1 MREWRDEVR
10 ERLAGLGL
18 SPSRETEIVE
28 ELSQHLEQ
36 RRDELVAQGSS
47 EDEAQ
52 RIALHELSGPI
63 TLAQHMEPLQQSCL
77 AAPMAAGLPSGALSG
92 LRDDLRLAIRV
103 LRGTPV
109 VSTAAILSLALGIGA
124 NTAIFSIADSLLLRP
139 LPVDRPQQLAV
150 VLSQPP
156 GAAVALSTWS
166 NPVWEQIRERRHQ
179 LFETAFAYSAR
190 ISRFNLAPAGEAD
203 LVDGIWV
210 SGDYFSGLGVPPL
223 LGRTLTSSDD
233 QRGGGPAGAVA
244 VISYGMW
251 QRRYG
256 GRTDVFGRTV
266 TIDRAPFTIVGV
278 MPAGFFGA
286 DVGTSFDIAV
296 PLGTESLIRGRDSY
310 LDRPTTSWLAIMAR
324 LKDGQ
329 QPGQAQSALQA
340 LSPHIR
346 EVTMPQGFPPESQAR
361 YLSAPLTVESAAIG
375 TSSMRTRYRRPLLIL
390 LAVVALVLLIACA
403 NIANL
408 QTARAVSRRHEF
420 SVRLALGASRW
431 RLVRQLIVESLV
443 LATIGAVLGLL
454 LAQWMSAFLIRQLS
468 TYANTVFISVPI
480 DGRVIGFTAA
490 LAAAA
495 AIVFGTLP
503 SWLSFRSEPAGALR
517 AHGRSAIDRQ
527 RGSGAVLVAGQV
539 ALSFILLITAGL
551 LIRTFASIAGRDLGF
566 DREAVLV
573 TQLDLR
579 TTSVAPSARNS
590 FYGSI
595 ADEIAA
601 LPGVARAAVSDI
613 TPVSGSLVDTYIE
626 VENGP
631 PVTEVKNVAFQNV
644 MTSGWFATYGTR
656 VISGRDF
663 DARDQA
669 TTTPVVVVN
678 ETFVRRF
685 LPSGSPLGRRIRKGA
700 PERSG
705 PMARDSRRR
714 GGCRISIHARIA
726 SPHPLSPAR
735 AGEGAARH
743 HAAER
748 AERGRTAGAPRQ
760 HRGVRDRSARA
771 EHRDDVHSA
780 RAASRR
786 GARAG
791 AHAGNPVGILRCAG
805 SSARRVGF
813 VWDVLVCG
821 QSSTPRAWH
830 PSGVGGHAS
839 ESAAARAVTRG
850 GACGRRRRRG
860 RGWLS
865 VDLEVPGCASVRRGT
880 VRANHHHVRSG
891 HSGCSRTAG
900 GVDPRGPSV
909 TNRTGGRASR
919 FVENGCRAPQLLC
932 APGAR
937 RSAIWLV
944 GAVPVFC
951 T

>member
-18 SPSRETEIVE
+18 SPSREAEIVE
-28 ELSQHLEQ
+28 ELSQHLAQ
-36 RRDELVAQGSS
+36 RCDELMAEGSS

-52 RIALHELSGPI
+52 RIALQELSGPI
-63 TLAQHMEPLQQSCL
+63 TLAHHMQPLQRSCV
-77 AAPMAAGLPSGALSG
+77 ATPMAMGLPSGTLSG
-92 LRDDLRLAIRV
+92 LHDDLRLAVRV
-103 LRGTPV
+103 LRATPV
-109 VSTAAILSLALGIGA
+109 VSAAAILSLALGIGA
-124 NTAIFSIADSLLLRP
+124 NTAIFSIADGLLLRP

-156 GAAVALSTWS
+156 GAAVGLSAWS
-166 NPVWEQIRERRHQ
+166 NPVWEQIRERRHE
-179 LFETAFAYSAR
+179 LFETAFAFSAR

-210 SGDYFSGLGVPPL
+210 SGDYFNGLGVPPL
-223 LGRTLTSSDD
+223 LGRTLTASDD
-233 QRGGGPAGAVA
+233 QRGGGSAGPVA

-256 GRTDVFGRTV
+256 GRTDVLGRTV
-266 TIDRAPFTIVGV
+266 TIDRASFTIVGV
-278 MPAGFFGA
+278 MPADFFGA
-286 DVGTSFDIAV
+286 DVGTSFDVAV
-296 PLGTESLIRGRDSY
+296 PLGTESLMRGRDSF

-340 LSPHIR
+340 LLPHIR

-431 RLVRQLIVESLV
+431 RLARQLIVESLV
-443 LATIGAVLGLL
+443 LATIGAVLGLV

-480 DGRVIGFTAA
+480 DGRVIGFTAV
-490 LAAAA
+490 LGAAST
-495 AIVFGTLP
+495 IVFGILP
-503 SWLSFRSEPAGALR
+503 SWFSFRSEPAGALR
-517 AHGRSAIDRQ
+517 VHGRSASDRQ
-527 RGSGAVLVAGQV
+527 RGSGAVLVAAQV
-539 ALSFILLITAGL
+539 ALSLVLVVTAGL

-579 TTSVAPSARNS
+579 NTSVAPSARNA
-590 FYGSI
+590 FYASI
-595 ADEIAA
+595 AEEIAA

-631 PVTEVKNVAFQNV
+631 PVTDVKNVAFQNV
-644 MTSGWFATYGTR
+644 LTSGWFATYGTR

-669 TTTPVVVVN
+669 ATTPVVVVN
-678 ETFVRRF
+678 ETLVRRF

-700 PERSG
+700 AGRQGPWLEIVGVVADAAYRSMRESLPPTLYLPLAQVKEPSAIMRLSVRSAAGPPTRLAGTVASAIGQLAPNIVMTFTPLAQQVDAALVQERMLAILSAFFG
-705 PMARDSRRR
+705 ALAVVLAGLGLYGTSWHAVSRRR
-714 GGCRISIHARIA
+714 RELGIRLALGAT
-726 SPHPLSPAR
+726 PAR
-735 AGEGAARH
+735 V
-743 HAAER
+743 
-748 AERGRTAGAPRQ
+748 RQ
-760 HRGVRDRSARA
+760 LVLS
-771 EHRDDVHSA
+771 
-780 RAASRR
+780 
-786 GARAG
+786 RAG
-791 AHAGNPVGILRCAG
+791 VLVGTGVAAGVAG
-805 SSARRVGF
+805 SLWTSKFLAALLYGVEPFEPTIIMFAVVTLGVVG
-813 VWDVLVCG
+813 LLA
-821 QSSTPRAWH
+821 AWI
-830 PSGVGGHAS
+830 P
-839 ESAAARAVTRG
+839 AARA
-850 GACGRRRRRG
+850 
-860 RGWLS
+860 
-865 VDLEVPGCASVRRGT
+865 
-880 VRANHHHVRSG
+880 
-891 HSGCSRTAG
+891 SRIEPAD
-900 GVDPRGPSV
+900 VLRDS
-909 TNRTGGRASR
+909 
-919 FVENGCRAPQLLC
+919 
-932 APGAR
+932 
-937 RSAIWLV
+937 
-944 GAVPVFC
+944 
-951 T
+951 